1 MSLQV
6 EMSRML
12 AQMRSMEQAASLDR
26 AQPTNLAAPGLSQ
39 SPGVDD
45 APSFSNVLKQAV
57 GQVNDLQQTAGSLRE
72 GYLLGD
78 PNIDITRVM
87 VASEKSSIATQA
99 MIQVR
104 NKMVESYKEIM
115 NMPV

>member
-12 AQMRSMEQAASLDR
+12 AQMKSMEQAASLDR
-26 AQPTNLAAPGLSQ
+26 VQPSNLSVPGLNGPQ
-39 SPGVDD
+39 GVNDT
-45 APSFSNVLKQAV
+45 PSFSNVLKQAV
-57 GQVNDLQQTAGSLRE
+57 GQVNDLHQTAGSLRE

-99 MIQVR
+99 MLQVR